1 MKQPL
6 KIMELVSKL
15 AILETLR
22 EMDSFQTQKVLDF
35 VRSISPPASS
45 KTKSSPDY
53 SRFKEQALREIQLA
67 LKK

>member
-1 MKQPL
+1 
-6 KIMELVSKL
+6 MELASKL

-35 VRSISPPASS
+35 VKSLSPPAS
-45 KTKSSPDY
+45 TKSRYSPDY
-53 SRFKEQALREIQLA
+53 SHFKEQALREIQLA